1 MCLHVC
7 VHGYVSCASQC
18 VHTPITV
25 CVCVCVCVCLCVQSS
40 GQGRLSHAQPE
51 GLGWMANLRLAEV
64 PVQLCTWR
72 DGKEGVCFMGPSPRF
87 PEVLHDP
94 TRAAVEL
101 EQEGGHEFLPVK
113 GHETVLS

>member
-1 MCLHVC
+1 MCVLTCVCAWVC
-7 VHGYVSCASQC
+7 VLCISVCA
-18 VHTPITV
+18 HTHH